1 MAGDSDDTPKTL
13 KVALQ
18 PKSPGRLRDLS
29 GDAIVTMA
37 PDGRITGWNAGAQEM
52 LGWTPAEAL
61 GRDGGFFRT
70 TEDQNEGAF
79 AQACAKVASE
89 GWMIHR
95 HWHFHRDGSLVWG
108 EGHFGPAGPGVP
120 GFVLVMH
127 GETGRQAEIKVLQET
142 VEHFRTLVEG
152 IPQLVWRSCEK
163 GQWTWA
169 SPQWLAY
176 TGQTQEETHGL
187 GWLDAVHV
195 ADRAAV
201 LLAWDVARENGQ
213 VLAEFRLQR
222 VSDGAWRWHQTR
234 SMPVRAA
241 PEPGSPDGRILEWL
255 GTTTD
260 IEDIKQLQTQ
270 QSLLVAELQH
280 RTRNLLA
287 VVSAI
292 ARRNFGQTK
301 GSAEFQLRLATLGR
315 VQGFLSRAD
324 SWSLD
329 LKELVFAELRAA
341 GDGESRKALVEGPV
355 IELPGEK
362 AQPVALALHELAT
375 NAAKYGALAQPEAG
389 LSVTWR
395 LEGGSGEERQL
406 VLFWCE
412 SGVVMQ
418 MDAPRRRG
426 YGTELIER
434 ALPYQLKATT
444 ELVFMPDGARCT
456 LLLPLGPATPARE
469 GRR

>member
-1 MAGDSDDTPKTL
+1 MTFDGEDVPE
-13 KVALQ
+13 ALQ
-18 PKSPGRLRDLS
+18 AKASGQDGPG
-29 GDAIVTMA
+29 GDAVVTIG
-37 PDGRITGWNAGAQEM
+37 PDGCVTGWNTGAEAL
-52 LGWTPAEAL
+52 LGWTQAEAL
-61 GRDGGFFRT
+61 GRDAAFFRT
-70 TEDQNEGAF
+70 TQDQNEGAF
-79 AQACAKVASE
+79 AQACERVASE
-89 GWMIHR
+89 GRVGYR
-95 HWHFHRDGSLVWG
+95 HWHHHRNGSLVWV
-108 EGHFGPAGPGVP
+108 EGHFGPEGPGLP
-120 GFVLVMH
+120 GFMLVMH
-127 GETGRQAEIKVLQET
+127 GEAGRQAEIRVLQET
-142 VEHFRTLVEG
+142 VVHFRTLVEG
-152 IPQLVWRSCEK
+152 IPQLVWRSCDR

-176 TGQTQEETHGL
+176 TGQTQAETHGL
-187 GWLDAVHV
+187 GWVGAVHV
-195 ADRAAV
+195 EDRPAV
-201 LLAWDVARENGQ
+201 LRAWEKARTHGQ
-213 VLAEFRLQR
+213 VLAEFRLLR
-222 VSDGAWRWHQTR
+222 ASDGAWRWHQTR
-234 SMPVRAA
+234 SMPVRGA
-241 PEPGSPDGRILEWL
+241 PEPGWPEGRILEWL

-260 IEDIKQLQTQ
+260 IEDFKQLQNQ

-292 ARRNFGQTK
+292 ARRNFGGTE

-315 VQGFLSRAD
+315 VQGFLSRAE

-341 GDGESRKALVEGPV
+341 GDGQSRKAHVEGPV

-375 NAAKYGALAQPEAG
+375 NAAKYGALAQNGAG

-395 LEGGSGEERQL
+395 LEGDSGDERQL

-434 ALPYQLKATT
+434 ALPYQLKAKT
-444 ELVFMPDGARCT
+444 ELVFTPDGARCT
-456 LLLPLGPATPARE
+456 LLLPLGPAIPPRE